1 MIGNRIP
8 VEISNTEN
16 FNRKALPESKITMV
30 RLEDTFNFLSEGPT
44 LITVKEKEESKAK
57 VYICILRVR
66 FWQQAIWEH
75 MQRSCSWSIYSS
87 NREKLDNIIL
97 HRVVWDTKKDEEI
110 IKKNI
115 VWDLK
120 KGEEILKKNIEAHQ
134 KMDMLLPS
142 IDICDQYIASSQAAP
157 IIQLVHDLDTEI
169 GNGFILYQNDVERGE
184 WNDLELLRLYDWGQ
198 VHMTW
203 CPEKKN
209 ECVEQS
215 IKKLVSGLNTYIE
228 QENTNIYSMCLNY
241 NETPERYRNWINGN
255 GKESI

>member
-1 MIGNRIP
+1 MG
-8 VEISNTEN
+8 
-16 FNRKALPESKITMV
+16 
-30 RLEDTFNFLSEGPT
+30 
-44 LITVKEKEESKAK
+44 
-57 VYICILRVR
+57 
-66 FWQQAIWEH
+66 
-75 MQRSCSWSIYSS
+75 
-87 NREKLDNIIL
+87 
-97 HRVVWDTKKDEEI
+97 
-110 IKKNI
+110 
-115 VWDLK
+115 LK

-134 KMDMLLPS
+134 KIDMLPS
-142 IDICDQYIASSQAAP
+142 IYICDQYIASSQAAP

-169 GNGFILYQNDVERGE
+169 ENGFILYQNDVERGE

-241 NETPERYRNWINGN
+241 NETPERYRNWING
-255 GKESI
+255 KETI